1 MKNQLIMNMNFDIKK
16 ITAFFCLFL
25 GACQTTDSR
34 EINSNTVVTSWY
46 QSGHRTASGQRF
58 DPNGLSAAHR
68 TLPFGTKLKLTN
80 PNNGKSIIVTV
91 NDRGP
96 FIRGTGLDVSRGA
109 AHQLGFIGK
118 GKTKLKMQVLR

>member
-1 MKNQLIMNMNFDIKK
+1 MKK
-16 ITAFFCLFL
+16 IISLLFIGL
-25 GACQTTDSR
+25 GLAGCNSAHSNS
-34 EINSNTVVTSWY
+34 INNTTVVSSWY
-46 QSGHRTASGQRF
+46 QSGYRTASGQRF

-68 TLPFGTKLKLTN
+68 TLPFGTKLRLTN

-109 AHQLGFIGK
+109 AHQLGFIRQ
-118 GKTKLKMQVLR
+118 GKTRLQMQVMR

>member
-1 MKNQLIMNMNFDIKK
+1 MIKLLVVVLFSLFTHNQAIANNIN
-16 ITAFFCLFL
+16 
-25 GACQTTDSR
+25 TT
-34 EINSNTVVTSWY
+34 TVVTSWY
-46 QSGHRTASGQRF
+46 QHGKKTASGQRF

-68 TLPFGTKLKLTN
+68 TLPFGTKLRLTN

-109 AHQLGFIGK
+109 AQQLGFIRQ
-118 GKTKLKMQVLR
+118 GKTRLQMQVLR

>member
-1 MKNQLIMNMNFDIKK
+1 MK
-16 ITAFFCLFL
+16 LFL
-25 GACQTTDSR
+25 LLPAMFLAACQTTESSQL
-34 EINSNTVVTSWY
+34 NNTTVVSSWY
-46 QSGHRTASGQRF
+46 QSGTKTASGQRF

-68 TLPFGTKLKLTN
+68 TLPFGTKLRLTN

-109 AHQLGFIGK
+109 AQQLGFIRK
-118 GKTKLKMQVLR
+118 GKTRLVMQVLR

>member
-1 MKNQLIMNMNFDIKK
+1 MKRLSII
-16 ITAFFCLFL
+16 LFIVFVSF
-25 GACQTTDSR
+25 AYQPANSTT
-34 EINSNTVVTSWY
+34 INNITVVTSWY
-46 QSGHRTASGQRF
+46 QHGKKTASGQRF

-68 TLPFGTKLKLTN
+68 TLPFGTKLRLTN

-109 AHQLGFIGK
+109 AQQLGFIRQ
-118 GKTKLKMQVLR
+118 GKTKLIMQVLR

>member
-1 MKNQLIMNMNFDIKK
+1 MKYFAIL
-16 ITAFFCLFL
+16 AAALL
-25 GACQTTDSR
+25 LAACQTTEASY
-34 EINSNTVVTSWY
+34 INNNTVVTSWY
-46 QSGHRTASGQRF
+46 QKGKITASGQRF

-68 TLPFGTKLKLTN
+68 TLPFGTKLRLTN

-109 AHQLGFIGK
+109 AQQLGFISK
-118 GKTKLKMQVLR
+118 GKTKLQMQVLR